1 MMTGQILGGS
11 PVTEAAHY
19 QILVIYLIA
28 TCTFCTIFTNVYII
42 YRVAFDTN
50 SHVLHTDRFIEVVDK
65 KKQGITERL
74 QSWCEQAKKCGCFR
88 PWKQRPVRQFNETSL
103 QYGSTN
109 SSNSIQ
115 ILTRQLTADGSNNA
129 VAPLFCIENLTFSV
143 PKSHTK
149 RQRNGKS
156 DTQPSSL
163 PPSLLLSSKTSEH
176 IVQEQTLLQQQRV
189 LCTNLNAIL
198 HKGEIG
204 IVRGPSG
211 SGKSCKYR
219 RFFLLALFAMM

>member
-1 MMTGQILGGS
+1 M
-11 PVTEAAHY
+11 TEAAHY

-50 SHVLHTDRFIEVVDK
+50 SHVLCTYRFIEVVEK

-103 QYGSTN
+103 QYGSSN
-109 SSNSIQ
+109 SSNRIQ

-129 VAPLFCIENLTFSV
+129 VEPLFCIENLTFSV
-143 PKSHTK
+143 PKSHAK

-156 DTQPSSL
+156 DNQPSSL